1 MKSDTVSPMPKPVYS
16 EELLAPLWLL
26 AFIYFLFASLA
37 ISVWAALGNAPGLIL
52 IIFFTILT
60 FYLHR
65 KTALRIEISEG
76 ELRIGRAHIEIKYFG
91 TISALDA
98 DLMRLT
104 RGRDADPAAF
114 LAIRFWQP
122 RGVKIEI
129 KDPRDPTPYWL
140 ISSKE
145 NVKLTQVLND
155 YK

>member
-1 MKSDTVSPMPKPVYS
+1 MPKPVYS
-16 EELLAPLWLL
+16 EVLFPPLWLL

-37 ISVWAALGNAPGLIL
+37 ISVWAALGNRPALIL
-52 IIFFTILT
+52 IVFFTLLT
-60 FYLHR
+60 FFLR
-65 KTALRIEISEG
+65 EKTALHIEISEG
-76 ELRIGRAHIEIKYFG
+76 ELRIGSAHIEMKYLG
-91 TISALDA
+91 VISPLNA

-122 RGVKIEI
+122 RGLKIEVT
-129 KDPRDPTPYWL
+129 DPRDPTPYWL

-145 NVKLTQVLND
+145 NEKLVQVLNN